1 MDMNGM
7 TKWLNYLCFKDK
19 GLLQQ
24 AHHSIKVFFLLSNP
38 GSTQPI
44 VCYLS
49 DMWARRTVQIKF
61 GCDYLWVTFTLKTNK
76 MIKNWYVCFSWNKQ
90 LHLTAI
96 RRSQSITKWSYFA
109 IDISRSAIKTFPRYN
124 LIPQLLLHK
133 GQCLSRAL
141 YFLWSS
147 TCNNV
152 DWTIFFWLGA
162 QIVDVYM
169 LGRVWRI
176 DGILSILVTV
186 RNEWFTS

>member
-1 MDMNGM
+1 MDINGI
-7 TKWLNYLCFKDK
+7 TKWLNYLRFEDK

-61 GCDYLWVTFTLKTNK
+61 GCDYHWVTSTLKTNK
-76 MIKNWYVCFSWNKQ
+76 MISNWYACFYWNKQ

-124 LIPQLLLHK
+124 LIPQLLLHR

-141 YFLWSS
+141 YFYDRLTRWTGQYFSDLAHRLS
-147 TCNNV
+147 MCTC
-152 DWTIFFWLGA
+152 WEEFGGLMGFC
-162 QIVDVYM
+162 
-169 LGRVWRI
+169 R
-176 DGILSILVTV
+176 
-186 RNEWFTS
+186 F